1 MKNEALKKVLTEQRF
16 AVLAT
21 HDEGQPH
28 GSLVAFAVSGD
39 FRNLYFAT
47 IRETRKYS
55 NMARDPRVALVAD
68 DRMNRESDLTR
79 AVAVT
84 AAGEAREITGKERAE
99 AAAVFLSRHG
109 GMKDFLENPRC
120 ALMKVSVAKYFVVSE
135 FGNVAEEVPAP

>member
-21 HDEGQPH
+21 HNEGQPH
-28 GSLVAFAVSGD
+28 GSLVAFAASSD

-47 IRETRKYS
+47 IRETRKYG

-68 DRMNRESDLTR
+68 DRMNRESDLKR

-84 AAGEAREITGKERAE
+84 AVGEAREITGKERTE
-99 AAAVFLSRHG
+99 AAAAFLYRHG
-109 GMKDFLENPRC
+109 GLTDFLENPRC

-135 FGNVAEEVPAP
+135 FGNVTEEIPVP